1 MKQNKQNRMP
11 MLAVNRRR
19 FLKGCILAT
28 TALIAQP
35 ALARANPLTE
45 KSLSFYNTHTG
56 EKTSAVYWAGNRYLD
71 DGLAEINRIL
81 RDHRTGDTRPMDP
94 GLLDLLFDLCLLV
107 ETQQPFHVISGYRSP
122 ATNHMLWKSS
132 GGVAKTSLHTV
143 GKAID
148 IRVPGRDLGTLRRA
162 AVYLG
167 RGGVGYYP
175 ASDFVH
181 VDTGRVRYW

>member
-1 MKQNKQNRMP
+1 
-11 MLAVNRRR
+11 MLVANRRR
-19 FLKGCILAT
+19 FLKRCALAT
-28 TALIAQP
+28 MALIVQP
-35 ALARANPLTE
+35 ALARANSLTE

-56 EKTSAVYWAGNRYLD
+56 EKASAVYWAGNRYLD

-81 RDHRTGDTRPMDP
+81 RDHRTGDMWPMDP
-94 GLLDLLFDLCLLV
+94 GLLDLLFDLRLLM
-107 ETQQPFHVISGYRSP
+107 ETQQPFNVISGYRSP
-122 ATNHMLWKSS
+122 ATNHMLWKTS

-143 GKAID
+143 GRAID
-148 IRVPGRDLGTLRRA
+148 IRVPGRDLGTLRRTA
-162 AVYLG
+162 MYLG